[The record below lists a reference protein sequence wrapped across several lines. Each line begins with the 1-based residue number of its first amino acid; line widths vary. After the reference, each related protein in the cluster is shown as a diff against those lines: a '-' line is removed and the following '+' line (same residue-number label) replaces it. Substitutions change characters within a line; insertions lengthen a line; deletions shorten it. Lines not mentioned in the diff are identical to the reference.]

1 MAKATKHV
9 GKLKKNNSKVVVVFR
24 TLPDE
29 PESALVIPT
38 SPLPQTYH
46 DELVGFVDSEQ
57 AQQAF
62 ELGELLGVRRFSDG
76 LVMLNALHQQRRM
89 LKVATTEVIMTPDN
103 HTENHIQ
110 LDELNKIIAEQK
122 GVSVAELAINEKD
135 ASVKKTD
142 PAKVDQEPVAETTT
156 KDVLSDADL
165 ASQYRAQAD
174 TMYKEV
180 QNLRKMAN
188 DLDPPTTAKKSSTK
202 AKVNA

>member
-1 MAKATKHV
+1 MAKITKHV
-9 GKLKKNNSKVVVVFR
+9 GKLKKNNAKVVVVFR

-76 LVMLNALHQQRRM
+76 LVMLNALHSQRRL
-89 LKVATTEVIMTPDN
+89 LKVATNEVMMTPDN
-103 HTENHIQ
+103 HEENHIQ
-110 LDELNKIIAEQK
+110 LDELNKIIAKQR
-122 GVSVAELAINEKD
+122 GVDVSELAINEK
-135 ASVKKTD
+135 ASSTKKTD
-142 PAKVDQEPVAETTT
+142 PAKVSEEPVVT
-156 KDVLSDADL
+156 KTDSDVLSDTDL
-165 ASQYRAQAD
+165 AAQYRAQAD

-188 DLDPPTTAKKSSTK
+188 DLDPPKTAKKSSAK
-202 AKVNA
+202 AKVDA